1 MKGGFLII
9 IIDDKNLMLSL
20 LFVRLS
26 SCPLLIVH
34 KKKKACEYNKENLT
48 NNLLCDWQGLKRV
61 WERPDVNV

>member
-34 KKKKACEYNKENLT
+34 KKKACEYNKENLT